1 MPALR
6 RFLSLLALAVS
17 LTAPG
22 LHAQVID
29 GVELVRASLLAD
41 TTAVVPGKPF
51 LVGLRLQMEPHW
63 HTYWQYSGDAGLPT
77 KITWQLPA
85 GFTAGPIQWP
95 LPEKISSAGDIE
107 NYGYSDEVLLLTEI
121 TPPAQVAP
129 GNLTFKAKA
138 EWLVCAQIC
147 VPGSK
152 ELDLT
157 LPSGGTPQPDNA
169 ALFAK
174 YRALLPHPYAE
185 PAARFGVTRAVES
198 NDLVWRLVGLP
209 PAQRHDLEFFP
220 LPPDDVQIGHPV
232 SGDATDLNGSDRVGI
247 RLPIISGIASAGK
260 VDGVL
265 RVGSGAQ
272 QSIWTLSSH
281 DLPPLESTA
290 PTAAHHDVSKAVPG
304 PAAKPIPAVVAGSF
318 WSFLGIA
325 FLGGLILNVMPCVL
339 PVISLKLFTF
349 IKQANDDPRRIFRMG
364 LAYAAG
370 VFAWFLGFAVLV
382 VLLKAAGRQLGYAF
396 QLQNPWFIVAL
407 VAITFVFALN
417 LLGVFEVILPGA
429 ISNAAGGAA
438 ASHGGYTGAFLQGI
452 LATVLGS
459 ACTAPFLG
467 EALGFAFAQSGP
479 VIVIMF
485 AAIAAGMS
493 TPFVLLAARPGWLKF
508 LPRPGAWME
517 RVKQATGF
525 LMLATVLW
533 LLSVFGGMRGVDAL
547 IWAGALLLVLGVACW
562 VQGAFNNFTASAR
575 SRWAARA
582 VIALLVVLGGGW
594 CVQQMAAARPA
605 ETGAVLT
612 DFQAQLDAALKTD
625 QPVFV
630 DFTASWC
637 VNCKV
642 NERLV
647 LDTAPVQTALRQR
660 NAIFLKADWSTGQAD
675 VTKLLQQFHR
685 AAVPLYVIYP
695 AGNPAGAIVL
705 PELLTQ
711 RLVLDGLA
719 AAAKAAAPHSRQAAK
734 ANASTHSNP
743 IMIQTPNPN
752 THYL

>member
-1 MPALR
+1 MSAVR
-6 RFLSLLALAVS
+6 RFLAFLALATFAIA
-17 LTAPG
+17 TAAP
-22 LHAQVID
+22 AQLIN
-29 GVELVRASLLAD
+29 GVELVHASLLAD
-41 TTAVVPGKPF
+41 TTAVAPGKPF

-77 KITWQLPA
+77 KITWQLPE
-85 GFTAGPIQWP
+85 GFRAGPIQWP

-107 NYGYSDEVLLLTEI
+107 NYGYSDEVVLLTEI
-121 TPPAQVAP
+121 TPPAKLPP
-129 GNLTFKAKA
+129 GNVALKAKV

-157 LPSGGTPQPDNA
+157 LPVDGTAQADNA

-174 YRALLPHPYAE
+174 YQALLPHAYSE
-185 PAARFGVTRAVES
+185 AAAKFGVTRAVES

-232 SGDATDLNGSDRVGI
+232 IGDATDLNGSDRVSI

-272 QSIWTLSSH
+272 RGIWTLSSH
-281 DLPPLESTA
+281 DLPPLAAA
-290 PTAAHHDVSKAVPG
+290 PAPAVHHDAAAPLKAAVPPV
-304 PAAKPIPAVVAGSF
+304 PAPATGSV

-349 IKQANDDPRRIFRMG
+349 IKQANDDPRRIWRMG

-417 LLGVFEVILPGA
+417 LLGVFEVILPGSV
-429 ISNAAGGAA
+429 SNAAGEAA
-438 ASHGGYTGAFLQGI
+438 TSHGGYLGAFLQGV

-467 EALGFAFAQSGP
+467 AALGFAFAQNGP
-479 VIVIMF
+479 VILMVF

-493 TPFVLLAARPGWLKF
+493 LPFVLLAARPGWLKF

-547 IWAGALLLVLGVACW
+547 VWAGALCLVLGVACW
-562 VQGAFNNFTASAR
+562 VQGAFNNFTASTG

-582 VIALLVVLGGGW
+582 VIVVLILGGGGW
-594 CVQQMAAARPA
+594 CVQEMAAARPD
-605 ETGAVLT
+605 ENGAARIN
-612 DFQAQLDAALKTD
+612 FQAQLDAALKTD
-625 QPVFV
+625 RPVFV
-630 DFTASWC
+630 DFTATWC

-647 LDTAPVQTALRQR
+647 LDTAPVQAALQQR
-660 NAIFLKADWSTGQAD
+660 NAVFLKADWSTGQED

-711 RLVLDGLA
+711 RLVLDGLSA
-719 AAAKAAAPHSRQAAK
+719 ADKAAAPHSIAER
-734 ANASTHSNP
+734 
-743 IMIQTPNPN
+743 
-752 THYL
+752 